1 MSLTDHSVGL
11 FLLQVVHCR
20 FDITYASGLSEHG
33 GKINNNGTLLACLN
47 SYSLCSWPLR
57 NQLPQPQSSQELE
70 TVDLNTTSCQ
80 EQAITGFSKLNFR
93 TSLELRDTPRS
104 G

>member
-1 MSLTDHSVGL
+1 M
-11 FLLQVVHCR
+11 F
-20 FDITYASGLSEHG
+20 YASGLSEHG
-33 GKINNNGTLLACLN
+33 GKINNNGRLLAYLN
-47 SYSLCSWPLR
+47 SYSLCLWPLR

-70 TVDLNTTSCQ
+70 IVDLNTMTSCQ